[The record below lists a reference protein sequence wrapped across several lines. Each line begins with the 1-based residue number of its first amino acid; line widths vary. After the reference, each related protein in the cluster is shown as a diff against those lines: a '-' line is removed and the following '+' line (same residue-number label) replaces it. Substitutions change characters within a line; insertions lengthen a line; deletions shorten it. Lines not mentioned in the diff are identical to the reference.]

1 MGYRVSQWRSPFFWS
16 TAIGVGLVG
25 IVSCGQPPQ
34 QQGQAP
40 MGVPVQ
46 MESIQEDI
54 IQTTT
59 EYVGVLE
66 ADDLVTLKPEVD
78 GVVQSILIQEGDF
91 IEAGT
96 PIVQLKAER
105 DQASLRQAIASVE
118 ASRAAKLSAEAEL
131 SAIRAEKIEAEA
143 DLKLR
148 QQDLVRIKELV
159 DTGALAERELDQSQ
173 RDVAVAQARI
183 DTIQQRIAAA
193 AANINQA
200 QATLVQNNN
209 SVAIASE
216 ELQDTSIIA
225 PVSGR
230 VGDLSIKQGD
240 YVERAETLGTI
251 TQNQS
256 LNLNFFVPIEQA
268 PRLNLN
274 LPVELIDYRTLET
287 VGTGR
292 VSFISPEVD
301 FTSQTILAKASFDNP
316 EGRLFTGQLVKAKV
330 IWRQNIGVSVPVTAI
345 SRIGG
350 ETFVF
355 VAQSNPEAQD
365 ESAPAMVAVQ
375 KPVKLGKI
383 EGDRYEVIEG
393 ISLGDKVIT
402 TGILNL
408 NDGVPITPVDDS
420 DMAS

>member
-1 MGYRVSQWRSPFFWS
+1 MGYRVSQWRSPWLWS
-16 TAIGVGLVG
+16 TAISVGLGVA
-25 IVSCGQPPQ
+25 SCGQPPQ

-66 ADDLVTLKPEVD
+66 AEDLVTLKPEVD
-78 GVVQSILIQEGDF
+78 GTVQNILIQEGDF

-96 PIVQLKAER
+96 PIIQLQAER
-105 DQASLRQAIASVE
+105 DQASLQQAIASVE
-118 ASRAAKLSAEAEL
+118 ASRAAKLSAQAEL
-131 SAIRAEKIEAEA
+131 SAVRAEKTEAEA

-148 QQDLVRIKELV
+148 QQDLARIQELV
-159 DTGALAERELDQSQ
+159 DSGALAERELDQSQ
-173 RDVAVAQARI
+173 RDVAVAKARI

-193 AANINQA
+193 DANINQA
-200 QATLVQNNN
+200 QATLVQNSN

-216 ELQDTSIIA
+216 ELRDTSIIA

-230 VGDLSIKQGD
+230 IGDLTIKQGD
-240 YVERAETLGTI
+240 YVEQAQTLGTI

-268 PRLNLN
+268 PQLNLN

-287 VGTGR
+287 IGTGR

-365 ESAPAMVAVQ
+365 ESAPAMIAVQ

-393 ISLGDKVIT
+393 ISLGDRVIT

-408 NDGVPITPVDDS
+408 NDGVPIMPTESS
-420 DMAS
+420 DFAS